1 MLDRVQ
7 IFLFGMCCKAAV
19 VDTHALDDGHGFDG
33 HGFDGHEVIRRML
46 PPRFQGTWVRLATA
60 ILAIYFIDA
69 TP

>member
-46 PPRFQGTWVRLATA
+46 SPRFQGTWVRLATA

>member
-7 IFLFGMCCKAAV
+7 SFLFGLCCKASVLDTHV
-19 VDTHALDDGHGFDG
+19 VDDG